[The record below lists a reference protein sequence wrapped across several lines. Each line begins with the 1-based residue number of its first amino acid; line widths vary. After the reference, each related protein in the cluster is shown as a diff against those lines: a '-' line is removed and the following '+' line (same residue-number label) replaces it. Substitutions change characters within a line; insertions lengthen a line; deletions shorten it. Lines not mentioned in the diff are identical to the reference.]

1 MNSTPKPP
9 GVTAI
14 VLAGSRPGADPLLE
28 GTGVS
33 TKALLP
39 VAGLPMLAH
48 VLGALVGHPVVAR
61 IVVLAQDVE
70 ALSREA
76 GLAELVA
83 DPIVTLARSGAGIS
97 QSVIAQI
104 DSGAAFPILL
114 TTADNVLLTGVM
126 IDAFVAGAQGSDI
139 AVGLVERQVLLAR
152 YPESRRTWL
161 KFRRGWWSGANL
173 FWIGSEKARPLL
185 ERWQAVEQDRKKGM
199 KIVGAF
205 GPLLLIGAL
214 LRVLT
219 IQQAVARL
227 GRRLGVSARVVAM
240 PQAEACIDVDKP
252 SDLTIAEAILVARG

>member
-1 MNSTPKPP
+1 MTSAPNLP

-28 GTGVS
+28 GRGVS

-39 VAGLPMLAH
+39 VAGRPMLAH
-48 VLGALVGHPVVAR
+48 VLGALVGHRAIGQVL
-61 IVVLAQDVE
+61 VLAQDVR
-70 ALSREA
+70 ALQ
-76 GLAELVA
+76 A
-83 DPIVTLARSGAGIS
+83 DPALAAFAGVRFATSGEGIS
-97 QSVIAQI
+97 QSVMAALDQ
-104 DSGAAFPILL
+104 GAAMPVLL
-114 TTADNVLLTGVM
+114 TTADNVLLTGAM
-126 IDAFVAGAQGSDI
+126 IDAFVAGARGSDI
-139 AVGLVERQVLLAR
+139 AVGMVERRVLLAEH
-152 YPESRRTWL
+152 PQSRRTWL

-173 FWIGSEKARPLL
+173 FWIGSDKARPLL
-185 ERWQAVEQDRKKGM
+185 ERWRAVEQDRKKGM

-252 SDLTIAEAILVARG
+252 SDLALAEAILARRG

>member
-1 MNSTPKPP
+1 MHSATPLP

-14 VLAGSRPGADPLLE
+14 VLAGSRPGVDPLLD
-28 GTGVS
+28 GSGVS

-39 VAGLPMLAH
+39 VAGRPMLAH
-48 VLGALVGHPVVAR
+48 VLGALVGHGAVGRV
-61 IVVLAQDVE
+61 VVLAQDIE
-70 ALSREA
+70 ALSNDPA
-76 GLAELVA
+76 LAAFVA
-83 DPIVTLARSGAGIS
+83 DPAVSFARSGAGIS
-97 QSVIAQI
+97 RSVIAEI
-104 DSGAAFPILL
+104 DGGAAFPILL
-114 TTADNVLLTGVM
+114 TTADNVLLTGAM
-126 IDAFVAGAQGSDI
+126 IDAFVFGARGSDI

-185 ERWQAVEQDRKKGM
+185 ERWHAVEQDRKKGM

-214 LRVLT
+214 LRLLT

-227 GRRLGVSARVVAM
+227 GRRLGVNARVVAM

-252 SDLTIAEAILVARG
+252 SDLTMAEAILAARA